1 MDILRI
7 NRCRPRRFLLLDF
20 SSSSNRRRT
29 RPRILRRNSTILCHR
44 LRYRRRRLERR
55 LRSSSNR
62 RRSFS
67 IRIRSNSRLWC
78 NNNNIINNNNNIRL
92 RLRRLLIINRTSNS
106 KCQERPPQRFV
117 GANGIV
123 PGARGLVQRRRGLRH
138 RRLVPWRRAIFRE

>member
-20 SSSSNRRRT
+20 SSSNRRRT

-44 LRYRRRRLERR
+44 LRYRRHRLARR
-55 LRSSSNR
+55 LRSSSNH

-78 NNNNIINNNNNIRL
+78 NNNNNNILL

-106 KCQERPPQRFV
+106 KCQERRPQRFV
-117 GANGIV
+117 DASGIV
-123 PGARGLVQRRRGLRH
+123 LGARGLVQRRRGLRH
-138 RRLVPWRRAIFRE
+138 RLLVPWRRAIFRE

>member
-78 NNNNIINNNNNIRL
+78 NNNNNNIRL

-106 KCQERPPQRFV
+106 KCQERRPQRFV
-117 GANGIV
+117 DANGIV
-123 PGARGLVQRRRGLRH
+123 LGARGLVQRRRGLRH